1 MDLGASVCRPVPRC
15 DECPL
20 SDACAWTITGRPDP
34 DPAIGSA
41 GVSTRQA
48 PFEGSDR
55 QARGRVL
62 QALGAGPRPVGD
74 FDARIVE
81 SLVADGLVTVDDD
94 TLTLPG
100 VTSGVRPQM

>member
-1 MDLGASVCRPVPRC
+1 M
-15 DECPL
+15 
-20 SDACAWTITGRPDP
+20 CAWTIAGRADP

-62 QALGAGPRPVGD
+62 EALGAGPRPIGD
-74 FDARIVE
+74 FDAHIVD
-81 SLVADGLVTVDDD
+81 SLVVDGLVETSGA
-94 TLTLPG
+94 TLTLP
-100 VTSGVRPQM
+100 